1 MATIYCPAKHNIKT
15 FPMYWPFSWRCGY
28 VVVVIRL
35 DDLVVVGGG
44 GEVGGTIAKQI
55 VVSIMY
61 SIDVQFY
68 NPHTYNTN
76 NIIKC
81 VC

>member
-1 MATIYCPAKHNIKT
+1 M
-15 FPMYWPFSWRCGY
+15 
-28 VVVVIRL
+28 
-35 DDLVVVGGG
+35 
-44 GEVGGTIAKQI
+44 GGTIAKQI